1 MTHQQILALLISQSV
16 TADKPIFCWRD
27 SGKLSHAETP
37 EGRPR
42 SQKHRNIAEIRGPN
56 AGVNDSGREGQLYPK
71 VTSDP
76 ADIPLQAGAIE
87 LSTSYP
93 NTVMEDKGAKNP
105 ESSAQQGQRSNEEP
119 QDPVSAGSSSRL
131 LLLPSEILH
140 QILLY
145 LPAISL
151 YAISLTCHSLQTHSF
166 TDALWENIVDSP
178 DLPSPHPYLSYRSLH
193 HALAPHLYLKRKI
206 FIGDRQYF
214 GSLLASKY
222 MPISGT
228 LEAFSFTGT
237 PSRDTAE
244 FSTWSYNPDVII
256 SPFNPKVNIREE
268 PELKISPNSKAS
280 ADGEIPV
287 SRRGILATY
296 FRAEAIFQRDIYSQM
311 AVWPPSTIPAKTRV
325 RNESPSGFKSGANS
339 KQRGPF
345 MRLPSNISIN
355 GTSVSVGGFND
366 VTGAAI
372 DRSAFI
378 IPQTKTTPTEDEKW
392 KAEEIRQRSGHLSET
407 AFRLRRW
414 AVLGDTSGDFENRF
428 RMGERVETFAELDEE
443 LWTPIPEYPYR
454 GVWVGDY
461 GPHGAE
467 FLLFHQPTTSSSQK
481 RLEVIK
487 LTGDPNV
494 PRGEYTL
501 IVDDLSRPIRIAD
514 EEEIEWP
521 GAKVYSARGRVAE
534 HEFVDDKFINV
545 HMILPVPEVDWQEA
559 QAQKEGSPNPS
570 DKSTS
575 DADERGRNDDI
586 GEGWGV
592 GSHERGV
599 LGGRNKRLSGTK
611 QAVKLLDQPWVPNR
625 VAVYWHELSE
635 VIHLYYRVD
644 VHRFL
649 D

>member
-1 MTHQQILALLISQSV
+1 M
-16 TADKPIFCWRD
+16 D
-27 SGKLSHAETP
+27 G
-37 EGRPR
+37 
-42 SQKHRNIAEIRGPN
+42 
-56 AGVNDSGREGQLYPK
+56 
-71 VTSDP
+71 
-76 ADIPLQAGAIE
+76 
-87 LSTSYP
+87 
-93 NTVMEDKGAKNP
+93 KGAKNP
-105 ESSAQQGQRSNEEP
+105 ESSAQQGQGSDEEP
-119 QDPVSAGSSSRL
+119 QDPVSTGGTPRL

-214 GSLLASKY
+214 GSILVSKY
-222 MPISGT
+222 MPLSGT
-228 LEAFSFTGT
+228 LEAFSFTGA
-237 PSRDTAE
+237 PSRELAE
-244 FSTWSYNPDVII
+244 FTTWSYNPDVII
-256 SPFNPKVNIREE
+256 SPFSPKVNIREE

-296 FRAEAIFQRDIYSQM
+296 FRAEAILQRDVYSQM
-311 AVWPPSTIPAKTRV
+311 AVWPPTTIPAETRV
-325 RNESPSGFKSGANS
+325 RNESPSGFKGGANS

-355 GTSVSVGGFND
+355 GTFVSVGGFND
-366 VTGAAI
+366 VMGAAV

-378 IPQTKTTPTEDEKW
+378 VPQGKATPNEDEKW
-392 KAEEIRQRSGHLSET
+392 KSDEMKQRSGYLSET

-414 AVLGDTSGDFENRF
+414 AVLGDTSGDLENRF

-443 LWTPIPEYPYR
+443 LWTPTPEYPYR
-454 GVWVGDY
+454 GIWVGDY

-467 FLLFHQPTTSSSQK
+467 FLLFHQPTTSSSRK
-481 RLEVIK
+481 RLEIVK

-501 IVDDLSRPIRIAD
+501 IVDDLSQPLRTAD

-521 GAKVYSARGRVAE
+521 GANVYSARGRVAE
-534 HEFVDDKFINV
+534 HEFTDDRFINV
-545 HMILPVPEVDWQEA
+545 HMILPVPERDWQDA
-559 QAQKEGSPNPS
+559 QTQKEGTPS
-570 DKSTS
+570 DQDSG
-575 DADERGRNDDI
+575 DADERERNDDI

-592 GSHERGV
+592 RSHEKGG
-599 LGGRNKRLSGTK
+599 LGLRNKRLSGTK
-611 QAVKLLDQPWVPNR
+611 QAPRLLDQPWVPMR
-625 VAVYWHELSE
+625 VAVYWREMAE
-635 VIHLYYRVD
+635 IIHLYYRVD
-644 VHRFL
+644 VYKFL